1 MIKKYI
7 LSWWVVTILSIIY
20 LYLIDLF
27 GKYIVS
33 KNGST
38 EIQIV
43 LVLVVFVYTYFM
55 FRLLYNF
62 IYKFIKG

>member
-7 LSWWVVTILSIIY
+7 LSWWVVAILSIIY

-43 LVLVVFVYTYFM
+43 LALVVFVYTYFM